1 VHPRYDPKDPEGFA
15 GYAKP
20 DLYLESCFED
30 PREPG
35 RWFMHDNDWIR
46 LGRDEAVALLENDPK
61 DVLIYYASQVDAL
74 EIDTEA

>member
-1 VHPRYDPKDPEGFA
+1 
-15 GYAKP
+15 
-20 DLYLESCFED
+20 
-30 PREPG
+30 
-35 RWFMHDNDWIR
+35 MHDNDWIR